1 VSLSWQQGSGEQIG
15 DRLRRLRIEQGLSQR
30 DLAGP
35 GVSYT
40 YVSRIENGTRV
51 PSVKALRRLAE
62 KLGVSVEYLE
72 TGDDLGEADQRELRL
87 GDAELTMR
95 LGDAAD
101 AEPELTRI
109 YVEARSGG
117 DDAVAARALIAQAL
131 ILGERGEHSA
141 TVSMLEHAF
150 ALDPPSLVDRIDP
163 YVALGRGYCALGRT
177 ERAIELYER
186 CIDELERMP
195 GDHSTAEARFRILLS
210 RVLKD
215 TGDLDRA
222 ERELSTALAAGSAEA
237 DPYARIRTHWSLA
250 RVSEEQGRYQAALRH
265 ARRALALLATTEDDV
280 QHGLS
285 RSDA

>member
-1 VSLSWQQGSGEQIG
+1 VGWQPASGEKIG
-15 DRLRRLRIEQGLSQR
+15 DRLRRVRIERGLSQR
-30 DLAGP
+30 DLSGP

-40 YVSRIENGTRV
+40 YVSRIENGSRV

-87 GDAELTMR
+87 SDAELTMR

-117 DDAVAARALIAQAL
+117 DDVVAARALIAQAL
-131 ILGERGEHSA
+131 ILGERGDHSA
-141 TVSMLEHAF
+141 AVSMLEHAF
-150 ALDPPSLVDRIDP
+150 VLDTPSLVDRIDP
-163 YVALGRGYCALGRT
+163 YVALGRGYAGLGQT

-186 CIDELERMP
+186 CIDELERAP
-195 GDHSTAEARFRILLS
+195 GDHSIAEARFRIFLS
-210 RVLKD
+210 RALKD
-215 TGDLDRA
+215 VGELDRA
-222 ERELSTALAAGSAEA
+222 EQELSSALEAPSTEA
-237 DPYARIRTHWSLA
+237 DPYERIRTHWSLA
-250 RVSEEQGRYQAALRH
+250 RVSEEQGRHQAALRH

-280 QHGLS
+280 QRGLS
-285 RSDA
+285 PSDA